1 MNHQKRSEAMKV
13 FFGTSVSKNDCFK
26 EMQNI
31 TILDQSFFDSK
42 KNQSC
47 KKKVFGDKTFHLSKK
62 KILDSGVGSISN
74 KTFFFGVR
82 HKKTKKLTAQ
92 NSLCF
97 QYLLTTAVSKK

>member
-13 FFGTSVSKNDCFK
+13 FFGTAVSKNDCFK

-47 KKKVFGDKTFHLSKK
+47 KKKVWRYNFSSPRPHTPKK
-62 KILDSGVGSISN
+62 E
-74 KTFFFGVR
+74 
-82 HKKTKKLTAQ
+82 A
-92 NSLCF
+92 
-97 QYLLTTAVSKK
+97 